1 MKKKILLI
9 TSIMSIILLT
19 LISTSFAATGD
30 IELTAS
36 NKKVKRGETF
46 TITIKVTSEDGIN
59 GIMADY
65 SYDDTYLELQDK
77 KAKDNW
83 LDFSSD
89 NTLVFMTNSESKI
102 TEVDILEFTFK
113 VKETAEIGN
122 STQIKLTDATID
134 TDLSEDSKVDI
145 SDKTIL
151 ITIDENTSGK
161 DDENQQSGNNAEK
174 LPDNITNNNVA
185 TDVPK
190 TGATSTTMAIIT
202 LIGIATFSFVSYLRY
217 KNV

>member
-65 SYDDTYLELQDK
+65 SYDDTYLELQGK
-77 KAKDNW
+77 KVKDNW
-83 LDFSSD
+83 QDFSSD
-89 NTLVFMTNSESKI
+89 NSLAFMTNSESKI
-102 TEVDILEFTFK
+102 TEVDILELTFK
-113 VKETAEIGN
+113 VKETAKIGN
-122 STQIKLTDATID
+122 TTQIKLTDATID
-134 TDLSEDSKVDI
+134 TDLSENSKVDI

-161 DDENQQSGNNAEK
+161 DEENQQSGNNAEK
-174 LPDNITNNNVA
+174 LPDNTTNNNVA

>member
-19 LISTSFAATGD
+19 LISTSFAATGN
-30 IELTAS
+30 IELTPS

-65 SYDDTYLELQDK
+65 SYDDTYLELQGK
-77 KAKDNW
+77 KVKDNW
-83 LDFSSD
+83 QDFSSD
-89 NTLVFMTNSESKI
+89 NSLVFMANSESKI
-102 TEVDILEFTFK
+102 TEVDILELTFK
-113 VKETAEIGN
+113 VKETAKIGN
-122 STQIKLTDATID
+122 TTQIKLTDATID
-134 TDLSEDSKVDI
+134 TDLSENSKVDI

-161 DDENQQSGNNAEK
+161 DEENQQSGNNAEK
-174 LPDNITNNNVA
+174 LPDNTTNNNVA

>member
-9 TSIMSIILLT
+9 TSIVSIILLS
-19 LISTSFAATGD
+19 LISISFAATGD

-46 TITIKVTSEDGIN
+46 TITMKVTSEDGIN

-65 SYDDTYLELQDK
+65 SYDDTYLELQGK
-77 KAKDNW
+77 KVKDNW
-83 LDFSSD
+83 QDFSSD
-89 NTLVFMTNSESKI
+89 NSLAFMTNSESKI
-102 TEVDILEFTFK
+102 TEVDILELTFK
-113 VKETAEIGN
+113 VKETAKIGN
-122 STQIKLTDATID
+122 TTQIKLTDATID

-161 DDENQQSGNNAEK
+161 DEENQQSGNNAEK

-185 TDVPK
+185 ADVPK

>member
-19 LISTSFAATGD
+19 LISTSFAATGN
-30 IELTAS
+30 IELTPS

-65 SYDDTYLELQDK
+65 SYDDTYLELQGK
-77 KAKDNW
+77 KVKDNW
-83 LDFSSD
+83 QDFSSD
-89 NTLVFMTNSESKI
+89 NSLVFMTNSESKI
-102 TEVDILEFTFK
+102 TEVDILELTFK
-113 VKETAEIGN
+113 VKETAKIGN
-122 STQIKLTDATID
+122 TTQIKLIDATID
-134 TDLSEDSKVDI
+134 TDLSENSKVDI

-161 DDENQQSGNNAEK
+161 DEENQQSGNNAEK
-174 LPDNITNNNVA
+174 LPDNTTNNNVA